1 MNDVHRIEREVA
13 LSSIERR
20 TFEHNTVIASFARP
34 PAGFRGRRAGPGPA
48 PCDRNAFAG
57 MVGQSDP
64 MLQVF
69 SQIAR
74 VGPADTTV
82 AIVGATGTGKELAA
96 RALHDLSPRRTEAF
110 VAVNCGAIPANL
122 AEAEFFGY
130 EKGAFT
136 GAQRQHVGH
145 FERAHR
151 GTLFLDEVA
160 EMPVE
165 LQVKLLRVL
174 ETGRI
179 VRVGGTEE
187 IPVDVRVLAATNREP
202 LQAVRDGHLRE
213 DLYYRLAVF
222 PLRLPALRERGDDVV
237 LIAQD
242 LLDGLNEKYGT
253 DKTFSRNAVAT
264 MRAAPWPG
272 NVREL
277 RNCVERAY
285 ILADVEIEFERPC
298 RDTASAIRVGPDG
311 CIRVP
316 LGTTV
321 AEAEK
326 EMILATIH
334 HCSGNKRK
342 AAEVLGISLKTVYN
356 KLTEYGT
363 LDPGLRLA
371 NAI

>member
-1 MNDVHRIEREVA
+1 MDVYKIDREVA
-13 LSSIERR
+13 HSSIEQGS
-20 TFEHNTVIASFARP
+20 FEYNTVIASFARP
-34 PAGFRGRRAGPGPA
+34 PVGSRARRAGPCRAVCEGT
-48 PCDRNAFAG
+48 AFAG

-64 MLQVF
+64 MWRVF
-69 SQIAR
+69 SQIER

-82 AIVGATGTGKELAA
+82 TIVGASGTGKELAA
-96 RALHDLSPRRTEAF
+96 HALHDLSPRRSEAF

-122 AEAEFFGY
+122 AEAEFFGF

-136 GAQRQHVGH
+136 GAQRQHTGH

-160 EMPVE
+160 EMPIE

-187 IPVDVRVLAATNREP
+187 IPIDVRVLAATNRDP
-202 LQAVRDGHLRE
+202 LQAVHEERLRE

-222 PLRLPALRERGDDVV
+222 LLRLPALRERGDDVL

-242 LLDGLNEKYGT
+242 LLDALNEKYGT
-253 DKTFSRNAVAT
+253 DKAFSRNAVAT

-285 ILADVEIEFERPC
+285 ILSEGEIELECPC
-298 RDTASAIRVGPDG
+298 RDTTTAIRVGPDG

-321 AEAEK
+321 AEVEK

-334 HCSGNKRK
+334 HCGGNKRK

-356 KLTEYGT
+356 KLTEYAT
-363 LDPGLRLA
+363 LNTGLRLA
-371 NAI
+371 NAG

>member
-1 MNDVHRIEREVA
+1 MDYVQKTDREGA
-13 LSSIERR
+13 LSSIDQGS
-20 TFEHNTVIASFARP
+20 FEYNTVIATFARP
-34 PAGFRGRRAGPGPA
+34 PAGFRGRRAGPVRAAYEGSV
-48 PCDRNAFAG
+48 FAG
-57 MVGQSDP
+57 MVGQSNP
-64 MLQVF
+64 MRHVF
-69 SQIAR
+69 SQIER

-82 AIVGATGTGKELAA
+82 TIVGASGTGKELAA
-96 RALHDLSPRRTEAF
+96 HALHDLSPRHGEAF
-110 VAVNCGAIPANL
+110 IAVNCGAIPANL

-136 GAQRQHVGH
+136 GAQRQHTGH

-174 ETGRI
+174 ETGRV

-187 IPVDVRVLAATNREP
+187 IPIDVRMLAATNRDP
-202 LQAVRDGHLRE
+202 LQAVREERLRE

-222 PLRLPALRERGDDVV
+222 LLRLPPLRERGDDVL

-242 LLDGLNEKYGT
+242 LLGGLNEKYGT
-253 DKTFSRNAVAT
+253 GKTFSRNAIAT

-285 ILADVEIEFERPC
+285 ILSEGEIDLECPC
-298 RDTASAIRVGPDG
+298 RDTAAAVRVGPDG
-311 CIRVP
+311 CIQVP

-334 HCSGNKRK
+334 HCGGNKRK